1 MMRSRILF
9 FMLPLLALTS
19 LAMAQKIDVSS
30 GKIDALKGIDTFHII
45 YKYDK
50 LMVGDL
56 GREPNYIRK
65 KKADAE
71 KKAPGSGYA
80 WEEMWIGDRTK
91 YYEPQFLE
99 SIRKFSE
106 KEIGNHPEARY
117 QLVLSSTF
125 IEPGQSGII
134 RKAAKMEG
142 TVIVIDTQ
150 NPGKPLVKI
159 QIDDAPGESGLTD
172 NGSGPRIGAAYNRA
186 GKELGN
192 YLRQRLD

>member
-1 MMRSRILF
+1 MRTRTLF
-9 FMLPLLALTS
+9 FLCLLTMLSTAALG
-19 LAMAQKIDVSS
+19 QKIDVSS
-30 GKIDALKGIDTFHII
+30 GKIDALKGIDTFHIV

-56 GREPNYIRK
+56 GREANYIRK

-71 KKAPGSGYA
+71 KRAPGSGYA

-99 SIRKFSE
+99 SLRKFSE

-117 QLVLSSTF
+117 QLVLSSTY
-125 IEPGQSGII
+125 IEPGQAGLI
-134 RKAAKMEG
+134 RKSAKMKG
-142 TVIVIDTQ
+142 TITVIDTQ
-150 NPGKPLVKI
+150 NPTKPLVKI
-159 QIDDAPGESGLTD
+159 QIDEATGSSGMTD
-172 NGSGPRIGAAYNRA
+172 NGSGPRIGAAYAEA

-192 YLRQRLD
+192 FLHQRLD

>member
-1 MMRSRILF
+1 MKSYTLF
-9 FMLPLLALTS
+9 FLCPLLALACTAS
-19 LAMAQKIDVSS
+19 AQKIDVSS
-30 GKIDALKGIDTFHII
+30 GKIAALKGVDTFHII

-56 GREPNYIRK
+56 GRESNYIRT
-65 KKADAE
+65 KKAAAE

-91 YYEPQFLE
+91 FYEPQFLE
-99 SIRKFSE
+99 SLRKFSE
-106 KEIGNHPEARY
+106 KEIGDHPETRY
-117 QLVLSSTF
+117 QLVLSSTY
-125 IEPGQSGII
+125 IEPGQAGLI

-142 TVIVIDTQ
+142 TITVIDTQ
-150 NPGKPLVKI
+150 TGKAVVKI
-159 QIDDAPGESGLTD
+159 QIDDAPGDSGMTD
-172 NGSGPRIGAAYNRA
+172 NGSGPRIGAAYGRA